1 MSEPIFIKCNAFLS
15 KVDQERFMYDIKKKL
30 SDQPVILL
38 PPYMDVVHPVQ
49 RWIPVTERL
58 PEKSGAYLVTILNRE
73 LGPHTDH
80 GHDVIQGAKPPE
92 DEYWD
97 QHANLY
103 AERADGKWVHMVQ
116 RIFDAELCIWG
127 GYGEIQLAWMPL
139 PEPWKEER

>member
-1 MSEPIFIKCNAFLS
+1 MNNLN
-15 KVDQERFMYDIKKKL
+15 
-30 SDQPVILL
+30 
-38 PPYMDVVHPVQ
+38 
-49 RWIPVTERL
+49 WIPVTERL

-80 GHDVIQGAKPPE
+80 GHDVIQGAKPPK

-97 QHANLY
+97 HHANLY

-116 RIFDAELCIWG
+116 RIFDAEICDWS

-139 PEPWKEER
+139 PEPYKEET